1 MDVRA
6 VSSQALEIAGG
17 IRVFSKFFFSWW
29 EANSNNSKKL
39 GEKKRNTLDLPVSLL
54 SSCIR
59 TVGRNDVTNMWTATN
74 C

>member
-39 GEKKRNTLDLPVSLL
+39 GEKKETLWTYQCLCSPVALGL
-54 SSCIR
+54 S
-59 TVGRNDVTNMWTATN
+59 GGMM
-74 C
+74 